1 MKSRRKSKK
10 QKKINKK
17 SYSPTGSIIGITSG
31 YVSILLLLLYFMKKD
46 KDKNKKN
53 TRERSD
59 TTISNDDASSPRYKN
74 SIASLNTRRVS
85 VNIDDEEDGNTIYE
99 DSIEYSN
106 KEIIDQ
112 FNKQTQIKQIG
123 NIKEYLN
130 KIDENDVK
138 SLIQY
143 IVMNNL
149 TLTLPIKI
157 QIILENESYFCI
169 IGDDINNIDNIIT
182 IKVDSKDVDKDLNYT
197 LQITCDID
205 TALNLI
211 LNVYNSKNRSTS
223 FVYNY
228 TRIPFS
234 PSYYIPDCFKLYK
247 KGIEI
252 YIWDCAVNKN
262 C

>member
-1 MKSRRKSKK
+1 MKNRRKSKSKSKK

-17 SYSPTGSIIGITSG
+17 SYSPTGAIIGITSG
-31 YVSILLLLLYFMKKD
+31 YVSIILLLLYFMKKD
-46 KDKNKKN
+46 KDKTKKN
-53 TRERSD
+53 ARERSD
-59 TTISNDDASSPRYKN
+59 TTISNDDAPSPGYKN
-74 SIASLNTRRVS
+74 SIASLNARPAS
-85 VNIDDEEDGNTIYE
+85 LNIDYEEDDTIYE

-112 FNKQTQIKQIG
+112 FNKQKQIEQIK

-130 KIDENDVK
+130 NIEQDDVK

-149 TLTLPIKI
+149 TLSSPTKI
-157 QIILENESYFCI
+157 QIISENESYYCI
-169 IGDDINNIDNIIT
+169 ILEDYSIQTFINNSK
-182 IKVDSKDVDKDLNYT
+182 KVDSQSDYT

-211 LNVYNSKNRSTS
+211 LNIYNSENKSGS
-223 FVYNY
+223 FTVNY
-228 TRIPFS
+228 VRIIPF
-234 PSYYIPDCFKLYK
+234 SYYIPDCFKLYK
-247 KGIEI
+247 KGAEI
-252 YIWDCAVNKN
+252 SIWNCAVNKN